1 MFCISGKGSSYP
13 PRIDDRWKWIVD
25 PNDESEAKRCSQIFP
40 LTNWKHVQ
48 QLKQVINAGL
58 SPLCMHACECAC
70 VCDLIHC
77 VLICADLLAT
87 WLYSPFPTLYQ
98 KVRSLPGSSSVI
110 HCHWHEKQADYYCNG
125 VDGLRILLKKRKKQT
140 EPILVTGTLWFF
152 WS

>member
-1 MFCISGKGSSYP
+1 MRVSV
-13 PRIDDRWKWIVD
+13 R
-25 PNDESEAKRCSQIFP
+25 
-40 LTNWKHVQ
+40 
-48 QLKQVINAGL
+48 
-58 SPLCMHACECAC
+58 

-125 VDGLRILLKKRKKQT
+125 VDGLRILFKKEKETDRT
-140 EPILVTGTLWFF
+140 NSCDRNSLIFFFFFLVIEKNKTKIIVLTFF
-152 WS
+152 QI